1 VQKDE
6 HLSEPK
12 VIGHRGAC
20 GYRPENTLES
30 FALAFAQGVETIE
43 FDLILTKDAALI
55 IRHENSLALTTDIGA
70 RPEFAQMRRWGQIE
84 GDAGQV
90 QSVEG
95 WFSEDLTLAQVKSLR
110 AIERMPV
117 RRPKSAEFD
126 GQFMVPTF
134 EELLA
139 SSMIDGK
146 TLIVEI
152 KDGTHID
159 AVGKNVGELVSG
171 AIAASGAL
179 NRGVK
184 FVIESFAID
193 LLRQARVALTALDLD
208 AQYFLPVEGD
218 SISDEELA
226 AIANEFDGIA
236 VSMFMLRESPQ
247 VVQKAKALSLPIYVF
262 TARVEFAKDSIAK
275 YFDAIIDADV
285 DGVFADQ
292 PDLLLQHLANR
303 EASSAKS

>member
-1 VQKDE
+1 
-6 HLSEPK
+6 LSEPK

-43 FDLILTKDAALI
+43 FDLVLTKDAALI
-55 IRHENSLALTTDIGA
+55 IRHENLLALTTDIGT
-70 RPEFAQMRRWGQIE
+70 RPEFAHLRRWGQIE

-95 WFSEDLTLAQVKSLR
+95 WFSEDFTLAQVKSLR
-110 AIERMPV
+110 AIERMPA

-126 GQFMVPTF
+126 GRFLVSTF
-134 EELLA
+134 DELLA
-139 SSMIDGK
+139 SEMIDGK

-159 AVGKNVGELVSG
+159 AVGKSVGELVAD
-171 AIAASGAL
+171 AITASGAL
-179 NRGVK
+179 KRGVK

-193 LLRQARVALTALDLD
+193 LLREARVALAALDID

-218 SISDEELA
+218 SITDEELS
-226 AIANEFDGIA
+226 AIAHEFDGIA

-275 YFDAIIDADV
+275 YFDAIINTGVDA
-285 DGVFADQ
+285 VFADQ

-303 EASSAKS
+303 TASSAKS

>member
-1 VQKDE
+1 M
-6 HLSEPK
+6 SEPK

-30 FALAFAQGVETIE
+30 FALAFAQGVESIE
-43 FDLILTKDAALI
+43 FDLVLTKDAALI
-55 IRHENSLALTTDIGA
+55 IRHENLLALTTDIGT
-70 RPEFAQMRRWGQIE
+70 RPEFAHLRRWGQIE

-95 WFSEDLTLAQVKSLR
+95 WFSEDFTLAQVKSLR
-110 AIERMPV
+110 AIERMPA
-117 RRPKSAEFD
+117 RRPNSAEFD
-126 GQFMVPTF
+126 RQFFVPTF
-134 EELLA
+134 DELLA
-139 SSMIDGK
+139 SEMIDGK

-159 AVGKNVGELVSG
+159 AVGKSVGELVAD
-171 AIAASGAL
+171 AITASGAL

-193 LLRQARVALTALDLD
+193 LLREARVALAALDID

-218 SISDEELA
+218 SITDEELA

-275 YFDAIIDADV
+275 YFDAIINTGVDA
-285 DGVFADQ
+285 VFADQ

-303 EASSAKS
+303 TASSAKS

>member
-1 VQKDE
+1 M
-6 HLSEPK
+6 SEPK

-43 FDLILTKDAALI
+43 FDLVLTKDAALI
-55 IRHENSLALTTDIGA
+55 IRHENLLALTTDIGT
-70 RPEFAQMRRWGQIE
+70 RPEFAHLRRWGQIE

-95 WFSEDLTLAQVKSLR
+95 WFSEDFTLAQVKSLR
-110 AIERMPV
+110 AIERMPA

-126 GQFMVPTF
+126 GRFLVPTF
-134 EELLA
+134 DELLA
-139 SSMIDGK
+139 SEMIDGK

-159 AVGKNVGELVSG
+159 AVGKSVGELVAD
-171 AIAASGAL
+171 AITASGAL
-179 NRGVK
+179 KRGVK

-193 LLRQARVALTALDLD
+193 LLREARVALAALDID

-218 SISDEELA
+218 SITDEELS
-226 AIANEFDGIA
+226 AIAHEFDGIA

-275 YFDAIIDADV
+275 YFDAIINTGVDA
-285 DGVFADQ
+285 VFADQ

-303 EASSAKS
+303 TASSAKS

>member
-6 HLSEPK
+6 YLSK
-12 VIGHRGAC
+12 ALVIGHRGAC

-43 FDLILTKDAALI
+43 FDLVLTKDAALI
-55 IRHENSLALTTDIGA
+55 IRHENSLALTTDIGT
-70 RPEFAQMRRWGQIE
+70 RPEFAHMRRWGQLE

-95 WFSEDLTLAQVKSLR
+95 WFSEDLTLAQMKSLR

-126 GQFMVPTF
+126 GQFLVPTF
-134 EELLA
+134 NELLA

-159 AVGKNVGELVSG
+159 AVGKNAGELVAD
-171 AIAASGAL
+171 AIRASGAL

-184 FVIESFAID
+184 FVIESFSID
-193 LLRQARVALTALDLD
+193 LLRQARVALVALDVD

-218 SISDEELA
+218 SISDDELA

-262 TARVEFAKDSIAK
+262 TARVEFAKDSTAK
-275 YFDAIIDADV
+275 YFDAIIDAGV
-285 DGVFADQ
+285 DAVFADQ

-303 EASSAKS
+303 TSSWAKS

>member
-1 VQKDE
+1 M
-6 HLSEPK
+6 SEPK

-43 FDLILTKDAALI
+43 FDLVLTKDAALI
-55 IRHENSLALTTDIGA
+55 IRHENFLALTTDIGT
-70 RPEFAQMRRWGQIE
+70 RPEFAHLRRWGQIE
-84 GDAGQV
+84 GDSGQV

-95 WFSEDLTLAQVKSLR
+95 WFSEDLSLAQVKSLR
-110 AIERMPV
+110 AIERMPA

-126 GQFMVPTF
+126 GRFLVPTF
-134 EELLA
+134 DELLA
-139 SSMIDGK
+139 SEMIDGK

-152 KDGTHID
+152 KYGTHID
-159 AVGKNVGELVSG
+159 AVGKNMGELVAD
-171 AIAASGAL
+171 AISASGAL

-193 LLRQARVALTALDLD
+193 LLRQARVALAANDID

-218 SISDEELA
+218 SISDEELS
-226 AIANEFDGIA
+226 AIAHEFDGIA

-247 VVQKAKALSLPIYVF
+247 VVQKAKELSLPIYVF

-275 YFDAIIDADV
+275 YFDDIINTGIDA
-285 DGVFADQ
+285 VFADQ
-292 PDLLLQHLANR
+292 PDLLLQHLSNR
-303 EASSAKS
+303 FSNAART

>member
-1 VQKDE
+1 
-6 HLSEPK
+6 LSEPK

-43 FDLILTKDAALI
+43 FDLVLTKDAALI
-55 IRHENSLALTTDIGA
+55 IRHENFLALTTDIGT
-70 RPEFAQMRRWGQIE
+70 RPEFAHLRRWGQIE
-84 GDAGQV
+84 GDSGQV

-95 WFSEDLTLAQVKSLR
+95 WFSEDLSLAQVKSLR
-110 AIERMPV
+110 AIERMPA

-126 GQFMVPTF
+126 GRFLVPTF
-134 EELLA
+134 DELLA
-139 SSMIDGK
+139 SEMIDGK

-152 KDGTHID
+152 KYGTHID
-159 AVGKNVGELVSG
+159 AVGKNMGELVAD
-171 AIAASGAL
+171 AISASGAL

-193 LLRQARVALTALDLD
+193 LLRQARVALAANDID

-218 SISDEELA
+218 SISDEELS
-226 AIANEFDGIA
+226 AIAHEVDGIA

-247 VVQKAKALSLPIYVF
+247 VVQKAKELSLPIYVF

-275 YFDAIIDADV
+275 YFDDIINTGIDA
-285 DGVFADQ
+285 VFADQ
-292 PDLLLQHLANR
+292 PDLLLQHLSNR
-303 EASSAKS
+303 FSNAART